1 MQFRN
6 HYSFN
11 FKSVSPCWLPT
22 LPKIHIKDDPGA
34 PIQVLWACAQALRRH
49 KALAR
54 ELQPLV
60 AAQAGSQAAAQQ
72 SSSLGRTTSRVTDC
86 PCFLSKGKWRHQ

>member
-6 HYSFN
+6 S

-34 PIQVLWACAQALRRH
+34 PTQVLWACAQALSRH

-60 AAQAGSQAAAQQ
+60 AAQAGSQAATQQ
-72 SSSLGRTTSRVTDC
+72 SSSLGRTKSRVTDC
-86 PCFLSKGKWRHQ
+86 RCFLSKSERGQR